1 MSKIILTFRLL
12 RPRPLCYGQLKF
24 KIMSVKKSSTYE
36 SPNVNK
42 LQPVEI
48 DKKTTLYIAM
58 DADPEEARR
67 RYLARINHKGIVL
80 S

>member
-1 MSKIILTFRLL
+1 
-12 RPRPLCYGQLKF
+12 
-24 KIMSVKKSSTYE
+24 MSVKKGSTYE

-42 LQPVEI
+42 LQPVAI
-48 DKKTTLYIAM
+48 DNKTTLYIAL

>member
-1 MSKIILTFRLL
+1 MKYNITFSFL
-12 RPRPLCYGQLKF
+12 RQRPLCYGQQKF
-24 KIMSVKKSSTYE
+24 KFMSIKKSSPYE

-48 DKKTTLYIAM
+48 DSKTTLHIAM

-67 RYLARINHKGIVL
+67 RYLGRINHKGIVL